1 MMCCPAI
8 DMGMM
13 HTVPVRLAD
22 RSYDVVV
29 GAGILVGVGEIARR
43 ACPATSGRAALIYDT
58 GVPTDTT
65 DLAATSLERA
75 GWQVVRIAFDPS
87 EDAKT
92 LASADR
98 LLRGIADSRHERGD
112 PIVALGGGIT
122 GDVAGFVAAIYRRGV
137 PVIQCPTTLLA
148 MVDASVG
155 GKTGVNL
162 AAGESGGGLLRKNMV
177 GAFHQPTA
185 VLADVSVL
193 ATLDARE
200 FRCGLAECIKHA
212 IISGPWG
219 QPDLMDFT
227 QAGLEAILSRQ
238 PDALLDLVARNIAV
252 KAAIVGVDERE
263 SPGGPRATLNL
274 GHTFGHAIE
283 TLPELHLD
291 GIGEGLVRHGEAVSL
306 GLMAAAHL
314 AARLGTVTSDYPQRL
329 AELLATAGL
338 PTRVSGLPDNAV
350 VIERMGYDKKSQ
362 GGVLRLV
369 IPASGC
375 QAMVIEAPDAA
386 LVAEAIDSIRG

>member
-1 MMCCPAI
+1 
-8 DMGMM
+8 MM
-13 HTVPVRLAD
+13 HTVNVRLGD
-22 RSYDVVV
+22 RSYEAHV
-29 GAGILVGVGEIARR
+29 GAGILEGLGEIAQRT
-43 ACPATSGRAALIYDT
+43 CPASSGRAALIHDT
-58 GVPTDTT
+58 GLPAGTID
-65 DLAATSLERA
+65 AAVASIARA
-75 GWQVVRIAFDPS
+75 GWRVLRVPCEPR

-92 LASADR
+92 LASAEGM
-98 LLRGIADSRHERGD
+98 LRAVADSRHERGD
-112 PIVALGGGIT
+112 PIIALGGGIT

-137 PVIQCPTTLLA
+137 PIIQCPTTLLA

-162 AAGESGGGLLRKNMV
+162 AAGHSGDGMLRKNMV

-185 VLADVSVL
+185 VIADVEVL

-212 IISGPWG
+212 MISGPWG

-227 QAGLEAILSRQ
+227 QARLGDVLSRK
-238 PDALLDLVARNIAV
+238 PEALIDLVARNIAV

-263 SPGGPRATLNL
+263 DPGGPRTTLNL

-283 TLPELHLD
+283 TLPALRLD
-291 GIGEGLVRHGEAVSL
+291 GIGEGPVHHGEAVSL
-306 GLMAAAHL
+306 GLVAAANL
-314 AARLGTVTSDYPQRL
+314 GARLGSVTADYPRQL
-329 AELLATAGL
+329 SELLASVGL
-338 PTRVSGLPDNAV
+338 PTRVGGLPDSAA
-350 VIERMGYDKKSQ
+350 VIERMGFDKKSH

-375 QAMVIEAPDAA
+375 QAMVIDAPDPS
-386 LVAEAIDSIRG
+386 LVAVAIDAIRG